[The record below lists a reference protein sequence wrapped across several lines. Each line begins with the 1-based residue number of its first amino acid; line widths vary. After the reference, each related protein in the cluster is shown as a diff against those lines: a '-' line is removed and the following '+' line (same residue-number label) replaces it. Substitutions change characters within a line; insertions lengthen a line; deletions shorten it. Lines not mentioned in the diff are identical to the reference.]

1 MKTFKQFTE
10 YDPNTIMIVD
20 AINLSFRWRGKSTY
34 KEEYISTIDSLRK
47 SYKAGKVIIACDKG
61 FSSYR
66 KTIYPE
72 YKANREELRS
82 KQTEQE
88 KLDFQAFFSEF
99 SAALDILRESEY
111 PVLQYQNVEADDIA
125 AYIVNKRC
133 KLNNIWLISS
143 DRDWDLLV
151 NDTVS
156 RFSYVTRKEI
166 TKDNWNEH
174 YDYDLDQHLSIKCLI
189 NDISDNIP
197 GVEGIGPK
205 RAQSLIEEYG
215 DCYDVIASMPI
226 PGKYKY
232 IKSLNDFGKENL
244 LRNYK
249 LMDLVS
255 YCEEAIGEENCKE
268 IDKVLKEYLNV

>member
-1 MKTFKQFTE
+1 MKTFKQLTE
-10 YDPNTIMIVD
+10 YDANTLMIVD

>member
-1 MKTFKQFTE
+1 MKTFKQLTE
-10 YDPNTIMIVD
+10 YDANTLMIVD

-215 DCYDVIASMPI
+215 DCYNVIASMPI